1 MSDKIFM
8 GENDMKTILF
18 DLDGTLTDSKE
29 GILKSIQYALSC
41 YGIEED
47 ENNLKMFLG
56 PPAHLAFQE
65 FYGFSEEKAFEI
77 TNVFRKRYSEK
88 GIYENSIYD
97 GMKGLLER
105 LSSSG
110 VKLCVA
116 TSKPQIYTD
125 KILESFEIR
134 KYFDIV
140 VGSDLEG
147 EFCDKSDII
156 ARVIELGGYDKSGCI
171 MVGDR
176 KYDIIGAKKNGIK
189 SMAVLYGYGN
199 KEEFVL
205 SGADFIA
212 EKVENIYELALF

>member
-1 MSDKIFM
+1 MSDKIFT

-41 YGIEED
+41 YGIEEQLD
-47 ENNLKMFLG
+47 NLGMFLG

-77 TNVFRKRYSEK
+77 TNVFRKRYSQK
-88 GIYENSIYD
+88 GIYENRIYD
-97 GMKGLLER
+97 GIKELLEKFY
-105 LSSSG
+105 SDG
-110 VKLCVA
+110 IKLCVA
-116 TSKPQIYTD
+116 TSKPQIYTE
-125 KILESFEIR
+125 KILNSFDIR
-134 KYFDIV
+134 KYFDVV

-147 EFCDKSDII
+147 TFCEKSDII
-156 ARVIELGGYDKSGCI
+156 ARAIELSGEDKNECV

-176 KYDIIGAKKNGIK
+176 KYDIIGAKENGIK
-189 SMAVLYGYGN
+189 SIAVLYGYGN
-199 KEEFVL
+199 REEFVL

-212 EKVENIYELALF
+212 EKVENIYELAKF

>member
-1 MSDKIFM
+1 VSDKIFV
-8 GENDMKTILF
+8 GEIYMKTILF
-18 DLDGTLTDSKE
+18 DLDGTLTDSRE

-47 ENNLKMFLG
+47 TETLGMFLG

-65 FYGFSEEKAFEI
+65 FYGFSEEESFEI

-88 GIYENSIYD
+88 GIYENHIYD
-97 GMKGLLER
+97 GIKELLEKFR
-105 LSSSG
+105 GDG

-125 KILESFEIR
+125 KILEKFDIR

-140 VGSDLEG
+140 VGSDLDG
-147 EFCDKSDII
+147 NFCNKSDII
-156 ARVIELGGYDKSGCI
+156 SKVVELGRYDKSECF

-176 KYDIIGAKKNGIK
+176 KYDIIGAKENGIK
-189 SMAVLYGYGN
+189 SVAVLYGYGDM
-199 KEEFVL
+199 EEFIS
-205 SGADFIA
+205 SGADFIV
-212 EKVENIYELALF
+212 EKVEDIYESALF

>member
-1 MSDKIFM
+1 MWV
-8 GENDMKTILF
+8 NYMKTILF

-47 ENNLKMFLG
+47 ENNLGMFLG

-65 FYGFSEEKAFEI
+65 FYGFSEEKSFEI

-88 GIYENSIYD
+88 GIYENHIYD
-97 GMKGLLER
+97 GIKELLEKFYNDCI
-105 LSSSG
+105 
-110 VKLCVA
+110 KLCVA
-116 TSKPQIYTD
+116 TSKPQIYTE

-147 EFCDKSDII
+147 KFCDKSDII
-156 ARVIELGGYDKSGCI
+156 AKVIELSGEDKNDCV

-176 KYDIIGAKKNGIK
+176 KYDIIGAKENGIK
-189 SMAVLYGYGN
+189 SIAVLYGYGN
-199 KEEFVL
+199 REEFVL

-212 EKVENIYELALF
+212 EKVENIYELAFF